1 MTVYCH
7 RCGGTGTITLAGHAY
22 GCDGSCRNCPEPYP
36 EPCPDCEMDRIIS
49 AAEAHHCETTASSRA
64 NVAAGLE
71 EPWPCSICDALDR
84 LGEM

>member
-36 EPCPDCEMDRIIS
+36 EPCPDCEMDRIIGY
-49 AAEAHHCETTASSRA
+49 EDLPYPIVTRCTYCENEDPESSTFEDRDD
-64 NVAAGLE
+64 E
-71 EPWPCSICDALDR
+71 EDTP
-84 LGEM
+84 